1 MTEMTLVYETTGA
14 VSISVDD
21 SYVVIEQQSTV
32 GDAPEAVSIPRP
44 LFREV
49 LNSIFAELEAY
60 ELRDIAELAEVH
72 AKPAKREG

>member
-14 VSISVDD
+14 VAISVDD
-21 SYVVIEQQSTV
+21 SYVVIEQASTMGEAPQSV
-32 GDAPEAVSIPRP
+32 GSPRP

-49 LNSIFAELEAY
+49 LSSIFAQLETF
-60 ELRDIAELAEVH
+60 ELRDIAELAEAH